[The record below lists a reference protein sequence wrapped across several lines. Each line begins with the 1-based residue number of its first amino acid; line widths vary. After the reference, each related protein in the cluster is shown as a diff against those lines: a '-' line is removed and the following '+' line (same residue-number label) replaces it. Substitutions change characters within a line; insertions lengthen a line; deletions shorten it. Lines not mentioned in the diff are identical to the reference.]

1 MNHKSANNG
10 SWQSTIS
17 IVTRLQVLKLTEL
30 VLIPRIGKDIFLMH
44 EACQYNT
51 QPIQPTVKWVLG
63 IKLRD

>member
-17 IVTRLQVLKLTEL
+17 IVTRLQVVKLKELGLT
-30 VLIPRIGKDIFLMH
+30 PRKGKDVYLMH

-51 QPIQPTVKWVLG
+51 QPIQPT
-63 IKLRD
+63 IKCVQG